1 MQEKNLSY
9 WKGALI
15 DTRKSREFWK
25 EELANLR
32 GRSFLKRIL
41 LFWWYDRIQA
51 ARIESEIQQFSNAGE
66 FALRRIHDIELN
78 TFLIGEIE

>member
-15 DTRKSREFWK
+15 DVR
-25 EELANLR
+25 
-32 GRSFLKRIL
+32 
-41 LFWWYDRIQA
+41 QA
-51 ARIESEIQQFSNAGE
+51 QRRAVLEKQPIGFIRDLSKAVR

-78 TFLIGEIE
+78 TFKIGEIQ